1 MAKEQEKKIGQVD
14 TVEVV
19 EARPQGLSVMAKA
32 EVESLVDVANRHP
45 RNIMDFRDKCQS
57 LATFDEEIAASCFYA
72 LPRAGT
78 VIEGPSIRLAEI
90 ALSCYGNCVAEAD
103 VLNED
108 GKFIYAMHKNIKT
121 IKPYLDTLNVT
132 RNEIIETLVEKDKDG
147 KPILKEDEEGKPKLS
162 YKGKNEEKAKSKFE
176 EVLKTENEIHFHLIN
191 LKDWESVNGL
201 NLNKITGLALFMD
214 RMLTE

>member
-1 MAKEQEKKIGQVD
+1 MEKENG
-14 TVEVV
+14 
-19 EARPQGLSVMAKA
+19 
-32 EVESLVDVANRHP
+32 VAIS
-45 RNIMDFRDKCQS
+45 NIYSNKD
-57 LATFDEEIAASCFYA
+57 LIELNIAFTQI
-72 LPRAGT
+72 LD
-78 VIEGPSIRLAEI
+78 
-90 ALSCYGNCVAEAD
+90 NCT
-103 VLNED
+103 NMN